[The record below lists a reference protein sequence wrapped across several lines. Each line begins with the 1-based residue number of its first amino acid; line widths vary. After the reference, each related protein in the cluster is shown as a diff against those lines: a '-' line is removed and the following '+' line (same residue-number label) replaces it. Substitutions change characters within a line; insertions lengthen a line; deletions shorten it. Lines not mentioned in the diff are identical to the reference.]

1 MLQNFQ
7 KIIKVAGRLDVQKIA
22 NLIDTESQAPPLSSH
37 SPSTKLSA
45 ILLKKFKQILA
56 GSTRLEVAEIGYL
69 IDQVDRMTGEE
80 FEEFLACCF
89 RNLGYAVEMTPKTGD
104 FGADLILSK
113 ARKKT
118 VVQAK
123 RYQGKVGNSAVQ
135 EVVSAVKYYGAQDA
149 IVITNSM
156 FTSNAHKLAQANGV
170 QLWGR
175 EQLIDLVIRAKK

>member
-1 MLQNFQ
+1 
-7 KIIKVAGRLDVQKIA
+7 
-22 NLIDTESQAPPLSSH
+22 
-37 SPSTKLSA
+37 
-45 ILLKKFKQILA
+45 
-56 GSTRLEVAEIGYL
+56 
-69 IDQVDRMTGEE
+69 MTGEE

-113 ARKKT
+113 AGKKT
-118 VVQAK
+118 VIQAK

-149 IVITNSM
+149 IVITNSN

-175 EQLIDLVIRAKK
+175 EQLIDLVMRAKK